1 MNIHNDDD
9 NIHPQHICNR
19 CVSSKM
25 KILAARKT
33 KYHRNEDE
41 LMEEGE
47 SAEDAF
53 NRHIEHKKNS
63 HTARGGGQK
72 KS

>member
-1 MNIHNDDD
+1 MTA
-9 NIHPQHICNR
+9 R
-19 CVSSKM
+19 CVR
-25 KILAARKT
+25 IVPF
-33 KYHRNEDE
+33 RNEDE

-53 NRHIEHKKNS
+53 NRHMEHKKNS